1 MSDNGPYTQPP
12 QYPGGEGNNSGGQP
26 PYGGYGDPNAAP
38 QYPGGY
44 NPASGGQPGFG
55 PQGPYGPGPQQG
67 PGPGFQQPHD
77 QQMFQGGGG
86 GGQPPYGGGTPGYP
100 PPKKSSAGLWIVI
113 GGGAVI
119 LVLVVAVVVM
129 LLRNGGTEPTTD
141 PTGAPEETKEQADPA
156 EGEDE
161 GGEAAPKGE
170 APFALPEDAC
180 KMMTESQAGEY
191 GASDEGSK
199 NLSDSRSSCSW
210 TLEGEDRGYGSLSV
224 TYQTPYAGS
233 DSIEG
238 AKSDY
243 KDSVETALDTDNSY
257 TKIKILNEE
266 EVDLGNEAK
275 MVFSEQKGGVST
287 QSVTELLI
295 RQDNINISV
304 KYSMSGDVME
314 ENAPAPLKYSDV
326 EELVPG
332 MGKLAV
338 DHVGA

>member
-26 PYGGYGDPNAAP
+26 PYGGYGDPNAAA

-55 PQGPYGPGPQQG
+55 PQGPYGAGPQ

-86 GGQPPYGGGTPGYP
+86 GGQPPYPGGTPGYP

-129 LLRNGGTEPTTD
+129 LLRTGGGTPTT
-141 PTGAPEETKEQADPA
+141 PTSPEETAPQADPSA
-156 EGEDE
+156 EQPE
-161 GGEAAPKGE
+161 GGEGAPKGE
-170 APFALPEDAC
+170 APYALPEDAC
-180 KMMTESQAGEY
+180 KVLTETQASEY
-191 GASDEGSK
+191 GSSDAGSK
-199 NLSDSRSSCSW
+199 NLSDSRSSCNWS
-210 TLEGEDRGYGSLSV
+210 LSGEDRSYGTLSV
-224 TYQTPYAGS
+224 EYQTPYAGS

-238 AKSDY
+238 AKTDY
-243 KDSVETALDTDNSY
+243 KDAVESATDTDNSY

-266 EVDLGNEAK
+266 EVDLGNEATL
-275 MVFSEQKGGVST
+275 VFSEQKGVST
-287 QSVTELLI
+287 QSVAELLV
-295 RQDNINISV
+295 RQDNININIR
-304 KYSMSGDVME
+304 YTMSGNVLE
-314 ENAPAPLKYSDV
+314 ENPPAPLKYSDV
-326 EELVPG
+326 EELVPEI
-332 MGKLAV
+332 GKLAV
-338 DHVGA
+338 DHVGAS